1 MPEPNLTPEEN
12 LLRIIEA
19 PGQAPPRGGRGM
31 GRPRRGMDLRMQ
43 LRFFQKTALARA
55 QKVFTL
61 HTANIVLILAGGVAT
76 LFLVADF
83 WVGLPKSDFLDN
95 LEAQALA
102 TDLGDLSIG
111 QISPLPVYLQE
122 IKGRNIFALTAPAP
136 KGPTPDTLTPEQIRT
151 QAIQEA
157 IQDIITN
164 YKVVGIIWSEAP
176 QAIIEDVSAGHTFM
190 VNRGSMV
197 KVMRVKDILKDHVV
211 LSYDDKDIE
220 LR

>member
-12 LLRIIEA
+12 LLRIIES
-19 PGQAPPRGGRGM
+19 PGQAPRGGRGM
-31 GRPRRGMDLRMQ
+31 GRPRRGIDPQMQ
-43 LRFFQKTALARA
+43 LRLLKKAILDRA
-55 QKVFTL
+55 QKIFTL
-61 HTANIVLILAGGVAT
+61 RTANISLIVAGGVAT
-76 LFLVADF
+76 LFLVVDF

-95 LEAQALA
+95 LEAEARA
-102 TDLGDLSIG
+102 ADLGDLSIG

-136 KGPTPDTLTPEQIRT
+136 KGPQPDTLTPEQIRT
-151 QAIQEA
+151 QAVQEA

-164 YKVVGIIWSEAP
+164 YKVVGIIWSETP
-176 QAIIEDVSAGHTFM
+176 QAIIEDVAAGHTFM

-197 KVMRVKDILKDHVV
+197 KVARVKDILKDRVI
-211 LSYDDKDIE
+211 LSYDDKEIE